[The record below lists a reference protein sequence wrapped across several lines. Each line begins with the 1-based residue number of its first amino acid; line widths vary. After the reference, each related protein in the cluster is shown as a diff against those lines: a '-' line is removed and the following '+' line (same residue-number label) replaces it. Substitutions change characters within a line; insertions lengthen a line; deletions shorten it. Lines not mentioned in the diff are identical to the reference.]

1 MLKPVRVEAG
11 LGDPPKEYLNNDPE
25 SANFMLKHALN
36 FDPKKPHE
44 FVQDVKDIIET
55 QYRNEDRAVFGR
67 GMYEVTRNLGI
78 LSIIKALMKELDHIY

>member
-55 QYRNEDRAVFGR
+55 QYRNEDQNGR